1 MITYAPLWKTLK
13 EKNISTYK
21 LERDYHMSK
30 SMIHKLKH
38 NKSITLNTLNE
49 LCRMLQCGIS
59 DIIEY
64 VDENEDA

>member
-1 MITYAPLWKTLK
+1 MITYAPLWRTLK

-30 SMIHKLKH
+30 SMIHKLRH
-38 NKSITLNTLNE
+38 NRSITLNTLNE
-49 LCRMLQCGIS
+49 LCKMFQCEVS

-64 VDENEDA
+64 VDENG

>member
-1 MITYAPLWKTLK
+1 MITYAPLWRTLQ

-21 LERDYHMSK
+21 LEREYHMSK

-38 NKSITLNTLNE
+38 DKSITLNTLNE
-49 LCRMLQCGIS
+49 LCRMFQCGVS

-64 VDENEDA
+64 VDENA